1 MARFD
6 LYRNADA
13 DAYFLDVQADLLR
26 NLNTRSVVPML
37 PPNMA
42 PKPGHRLNPI
52 FTIGGK
58 DYVMVTQFI
67 SAVMTSELPAAVENL
82 SKHHDKITDALD
94 MLFQGF

>member
-26 NLNTRSVVPML
+26 HLNTRVVVPIL
-37 PPNMA
+37 PLNMA
-42 PKPGHRLNPI
+42 PKPAHRLNPI
-52 FTIGGK
+52 FAIGGK

-67 SAVMTSELPAAVENL
+67 SAVMASELPAAVENL
-82 SKHHDKITDALD
+82 SKQHDKITDALD